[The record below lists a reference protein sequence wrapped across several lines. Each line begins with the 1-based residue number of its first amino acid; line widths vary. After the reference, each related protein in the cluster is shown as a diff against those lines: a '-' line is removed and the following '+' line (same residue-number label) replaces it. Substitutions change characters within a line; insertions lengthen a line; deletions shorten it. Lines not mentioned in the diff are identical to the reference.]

1 MQGLVSKDKS
11 GNSFV
16 MINAFLNLK
25 QNRTLPLLALLNWS
39 AKLWSCSSKT
49 HAGGHDMECVA
60 GRGMR

>member
-1 MQGLVSKDKS
+1 
-11 GNSFV
+11 